1 MNTNTA
7 SRVRRIAP
15 FLAAGFTAGAGIG
28 FAAGL
33 FEPRLRAAAEPDDDA
48 GPMPDPR
55 ETAGI
60 RMPQAQNESVQPPI
74 SGPLVSARTGRTA
87 A

>member
-33 FEPRLRAAAEPDDDA
+33 CELPASPTTPGRCRNL
-48 GPMPDPR
+48 GK
-55 ETAGI
+55 
-60 RMPQAQNESVQPPI
+60 PPG
-74 SGPLVSARTGRTA
+74 SGCR
-87 A
+87 